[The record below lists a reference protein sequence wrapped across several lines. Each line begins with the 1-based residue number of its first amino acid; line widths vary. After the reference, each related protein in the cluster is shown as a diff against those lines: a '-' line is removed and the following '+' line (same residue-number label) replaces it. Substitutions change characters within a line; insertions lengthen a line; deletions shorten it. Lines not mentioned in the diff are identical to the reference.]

1 MNLMIVED
9 EIRILNSL
17 AHNIGWDRHGIE
29 VVALAENG
37 REALEMMDRRKPD
50 LVLLDI
56 EMPEMDGLTLAE
68 TILRRD
74 PQIRVVILSGHD
86 DFAYAQRAVE
96 LGVSK
101 YLLKPAGEAEILN
114 AVLAAA
120 EDYRQ
125 ELKELHNMA
134 ELQRR
139 WQSRLPQLQEDFL
152 RSWME
157 NRYAEWELFKH
168 AGELNLELGQYAR
181 FAVALCEMDPLPEDE
196 GRFSASDLPLLQ
208 FSLESIAKEFMQAEA
223 CRVFGDADGSTVL
236 LFMERDGTD
245 DAGLTKRINVQVSRL
260 LNVVKECLKLTAS
273 AGLGSVCCLADV
285 PASYQQARRALQE
298 RAIYGN
304 EIVIP
309 YWDVKHSEGP
319 VAFGHGFE
327 KRLEL
332 AFQTETSERTIT
344 LVDDCLRD
352 AFARADSSGFVYE
365 QLLWLSSLFTR
376 IIQSRGWSMQAVLGP
391 DYAFFLSLDKLQT
404 KEQIRV
410 WARRTTER
418 IAGYMEQERR
428 RSTHEIVRKAL
439 ELIESSLDE
448 DLSLHELAER
458 LYVSPSY
465 LSRLF
470 KKETG
475 EVFTVYVMRRRMER
489 AKELLQGG
497 AKVYDAASAAGF
509 RDVSYFAKVFRN
521 YWGVT
526 PSEFRK

>member
-17 AHNIGWDRHGIE
+17 AHNIEWNRHGIE

-37 REALEMMDRRKPD
+37 REALEMMERRKPD
-50 LVLLDI
+50 IVLLDI

-68 TILRRD
+68 TMLGRE
-74 PQIRVVILSGHD
+74 PQIRIVILSGHD

-101 YLLKPAGEAEILN
+101 YLLKPAGETEILN
-114 AVLAAA
+114 AVLEAAD
-120 EDYRQ
+120 DYRR
-125 ELKELHNMA
+125 ELKERHSMA

-139 WQSRLPQLQEDFL
+139 WQNRLPQLQEDFL
-152 RSWME
+152 RSWMV

-168 AGELNLELGQYAR
+168 AGELNLELGQYGR
-181 FAVALCEMDPLPEDE
+181 FAVALCEMDPLPENE
-196 GRFSASDLPLLQ
+196 ARFSASDLPLLQ
-208 FSLESIAKEFMQAEA
+208 FSLESIAKEFLQAEA
-223 CRVFGDADGSTVL
+223 CRVFNDADGSTVL
-236 LFMERDGTD
+236 LFMEREGTD
-245 DAGLTKRINVQVSRL
+245 DAELTKRVNVQVSRL

-273 AGLGSVCCLADV
+273 AGLGSVCGLADV

-309 YWDVKHSEGP
+309 YWDVKQSEGP
-319 VAFGHGFE
+319 VACGHDFE
-327 KRLEL
+327 KWLEL
-332 AFQTETSERTIT
+332 AFQTESGERVSA

-365 QLLWLSSLFTR
+365 HLLWLSSLFTR
-376 IIQSRGWSMQAVLGP
+376 IIQSRGWSMQVVLGP
-391 DYAFFLSLDKLQT
+391 DYAYLLSLHSLQT
-404 KEQIRV
+404 KEQIRE
-410 WARRTTER
+410 WARRTTDR
-418 IAGYMEQERR
+418 IAAYMEQERR
-428 RSTHEIVRKAL
+428 RSSHQIVRKTL
-439 ELIESSLDE
+439 ELIENGLAE

-475 EVFTVYVMRRRMER
+475 EAFTTYVLRRRMER
-489 AKELLQGG
+489 AKELLQGD
-497 AKVYDAASAAGF
+497 AKVYDAASAVGF

-521 YWGVT
+521 YWGVN
-526 PSEFRK
+526 PSAFRK